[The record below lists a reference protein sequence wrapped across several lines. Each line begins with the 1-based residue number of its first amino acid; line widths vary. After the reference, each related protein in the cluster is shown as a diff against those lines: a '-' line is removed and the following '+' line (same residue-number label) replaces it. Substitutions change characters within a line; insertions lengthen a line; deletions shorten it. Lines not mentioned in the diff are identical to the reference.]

1 MGHNFNR
8 HKVQFESG
16 GLQTTFSRVYY
27 FLPSTTDRSE
37 KINRYLGSVNISPI
51 DVPENTFE
59 TENNVT
65 LDPSKLDM
73 NCPEK
78 EVMTQAVVRILQ
90 KITDFPNSNLIQN
103 ADGLLSRKSTNVDVE
118 WFGQLKQRLSPNKYK
133 TSY

>member
-16 GLQTTFSRVYY
+16 GLQTTFSKVYY

-37 KINRYLGSVNISPI
+37 KINRHLGSVNISPI

-59 TENNVT
+59 TENNVA

>member
-37 KINRYLGSVNISPI
+37 KINRHLGSVNISPI

-59 TENNVT
+59 TENNVA

-90 KITDFPNSNLIQN
+90 KIADFPNSNLIQN

>member
-37 KINRYLGSVNISPI
+37 KINRNLGSVNISPI

-59 TENNVT
+59 TENNVA

-90 KITDFPNSNLIQN
+90 KITDFPNSNFIQN

-133 TSY
+133 TFY

>member
-1 MGHNFNR
+1 M
-8 HKVQFESG
+8 
-16 GLQTTFSRVYY
+16 
-27 FLPSTTDRSE
+27 
-37 KINRYLGSVNISPI
+37 GSVNLSPI

-59 TENNVT
+59 TENNVA

-78 EVMTQAVVRILQ
+78 EVMTQAAVRILQ

-118 WFGQLKQRLSPNKYK
+118 WFGQLKQRLSPKKYK

>member
-16 GLQTTFSRVYY
+16 GLQTTYSKVYY

-37 KINRYLGSVNISPI
+37 KINRHLGSVNLSPI

-59 TENNVT
+59 TENNVA

-90 KITDFPNSNLIQN
+90 KIADFPNSNLIQN
-103 ADGLLSRKSTNVDVE
+103 ADGLLSRKSTNIDVE
-118 WFGQLKQRLSPNKYK
+118 RFGQLKQRLSPNKYK

>member
-1 MGHNFNR
+1 MEHNFNR

-37 KINRYLGSVNISPI
+37 KINRHLGSVNISPI

-59 TENNVT
+59 TENNVA

>member
-1 MGHNFNR
+1 M
-8 HKVQFESG
+8 
-16 GLQTTFSRVYY
+16 
-27 FLPSTTDRSE
+27 
-37 KINRYLGSVNISPI
+37 GSVNLSLI

-59 TENNVT
+59 TENNVA

-90 KITDFPNSNLIQN
+90 KIAGFPNSNLIQN

-118 WFGQLKQRLSPNKYK
+118 RFRQLKQRLSPNKYK

>member
-16 GLQTTFSRVYY
+16 GLQTTFSKVNY
-27 FLPSTTDRSE
+27 FLLSTTDRSE
-37 KINRYLGSVNISPI
+37 EINRHLGSVNLSPI

-59 TENNVT
+59 TENNVA

-78 EVMTQAVVRILQ
+78 EVMTQAAVRILQ

-118 WFGQLKQRLSPNKYK
+118 WFGQLKQRLSPKKYK

>member
-37 KINRYLGSVNISPI
+37 KINRHLGSVNISPI

-59 TENNVT
+59 TENNVA

-103 ADGLLSRKSTNVDVE
+103 ADGLVSRKSTNVDVE
-118 WFGQLKQRLSPNKYK
+118 WFEQLKQRLSPNKYK

>member
-37 KINRYLGSVNISPI
+37 KINRHLGSVNISPI

-59 TENNVT
+59 TENNVA

-103 ADGLLSRKSTNVDVE
+103 ADGLLSRKSKNVDVE

>member
-1 MGHNFNR
+1 M
-8 HKVQFESG
+8 
-16 GLQTTFSRVYY
+16 
-27 FLPSTTDRSE
+27 
-37 KINRYLGSVNISPI
+37 GSVNLSLI

-59 TENNVT
+59 TENNVA

-118 WFGQLKQRLSPNKYK
+118 WFEQLKQRLSPNKYK